1 MSARQTALVPG
12 LDDAITSQIYE
23 HIFVND
29 DHEVGGVLVGRLG
42 DKALPTVT
50 GAIAALE
57 ARGERASVTF
67 THDAWATVHATLER
81 DFPDAQIVGW
91 YHSHPGFGIFLSR
104 HDLFIHENFFSDPRQ
119 VAYVV
124 DPQAGTEGVFI
135 WQDGRVAV
143 LEERSTARPGTGT
156 HRRTWEPPPA
166 DAAPPLPPLAPA
178 ATYAPLSPAE
188 QVTLR
193 PQPTPPPMPAPAPA
207 PAPSAGR
214 RHRHRHPGLPPPV
227 RRRRRL
233 GLPPPARRR
242 RRRRR
247 SPARSGTCRPLPI
260 TDGRPRS
267 DGPRRP
273 RPTQP
278 SCGARC
284 SRRPPSARS
293 AA

>member
-193 PQPTPPPMPAPAPA
+193 PPSTPPWTPSAGPSTPPPAPEPGAIRYVPSSPDYGRPAPQ
-207 PAPSAGR
+207 
-214 RHRHRHPGLPPPV
+214 
-227 RRRRRL
+227 
-233 GLPPPARRR
+233 
-242 RRRRR
+242 
-247 SPARSGTCRPLPI
+247 
-260 TDGRPRS
+260 
-267 DGPRRP
+267 RRP
-273 RPTQP
+273 SSTAADPAFMRRAVLAAAALGAVCGVATQLLV
-278 SCGARC
+278 G
-284 SRRPPSARS
+284 
-293 AA
+293 